1 MKAFS
6 LHSHNISEWV
16 KLVWN
21 LFQLQIFFTCL
32 ILTVMFLYHKPLTL
46 PLETHSPA
54 KFISNLLQHT
64 WPGVFIL
71 SDPEYLESLRVV
83 AKLYRTVGLPQ
94 QGWRPMIYILVG
106 SAMTF
111 LFTSHTNWV
120 DMNNIHN
127 NKLFNYRCSSNYSKE
142 CTVEKVMQFSNRFP
156 KHSSSSKQVVAPQCV
171 RQVKTEGSLIGH
183 VHHRDI
189 YLTSAFTSARHIFR
203 VFAHLQVCL

>member
-32 ILTVMFLYHKPLTL
+32 ILTVMVLYHKHLTL

-54 KFISNLLQHT
+54 KFISNLLQNT

-94 QGWRPMIYILVG
+94 QGWRPLIYILVG

-111 LFTSHTNWV
+111 LFTSHTNLV

-127 NKLFNYRCSSNYSKE
+127 NKLFDYHCSSNYSKE

-156 KHSSSSKQVVAPQCV
+156 KQVVAPQCV

-189 YLTSAFTSARHIFR
+189 YLTSAKHIFR